1 VFVQVESVEDSF
13 VKRKPHLRFTASCA
27 RLVFIAF
34 TFAAGIRAQALPTR
48 LVTQAIDDGKTVP
61 LRGTIHPLAQ
71 SRFDRGAVPDSFP
84 AERMLLMLYRPPDRE
99 AGLQQFLQRVHTAGS
114 ASYHQWLTPEQIGD
128 EFGPADSDV
137 QTAVSWLN
145 SHGFTVARTTKG
157 KNLIEFSGTAGQLRE
172 AFHAEIHQYNIQNE
186 THYANATDLA
196 IPEALAQLVR
206 GVSPI
211 NNFRAKPAV
220 HVVGRASYS
229 RSTKQVNPQFT
240 NPNGETNFYALAPE
254 DFATEYDLA
263 PLYGASVDG
272 TGQTI
277 GIIISSN
284 IDLSVANAYRQLFH
298 LPSNPPQI
306 VIDGSDP
313 GEQQDAGTEAYLDAE
328 LSGAIA
334 PNATVNLYI
343 SGGSQVADPLMLA
356 AVRAIEDDQATV
368 LTASFESCE
377 SSLGPAGNPFWSSL
391 WEQAAAQGQTVF
403 VSAGDAGSAGC
414 DFFNF
419 EQSATRGLAVNG
431 IASTPWNV
439 AVGGTDF
446 YYADYATGAPSAATF
461 WNQTN
466 DSALGS
472 LKERLPEQAWNEP
485 FGFNVFGGPT
495 SIVASGGGAS
505 SCALFSYDSSGN
517 AVCQAGY
524 PKPVWQ
530 NAPGVPSDG
539 VRDLPDV
546 SLFAAS
552 GSNRSAYPICADVGD
567 CSISSG
573 DRSTILLVGGTSAS
587 SPAMAGIMA
596 LINQKYGR
604 QGQANFTL
612 YALARQQ
619 PAVFHDITIGSNN
632 VPCDTGSPNCSL
644 DTNGDGFHS
653 LQEYPAGPGYDLATG
668 LGSLDANALVADWR
682 KAVFQPTT
690 TTLSLSPT
698 TFIHGTQVLIKST
711 VTPATGSGTPTG
723 DIGLITN
730 GALQLPQGDAFRL
743 ASGVVDTNTFL
754 FPGGAYQVTA
764 EYAGDGDFTA
774 SNSPPVTLTVTP
786 ESSSIQ
792 FTAYSPTGNVVNAD
806 AQADYGYHWLFSV
819 EPIGMTNLGSTLHS
833 TATGTVTITDGA
845 TSQQVALN
853 SLGIAEWSPSD
864 LAVGAHPFT
873 ITYPGD
879 ASYLSSTAG
888 PFTVM
893 VAKGRPTML
902 IPAIETSVPVG
913 GNLIVTL
920 LLGSGIGTA
929 PTGNISFTLALGGT
943 TVTTVT
949 APLTPILIA
958 GAFPWATATA
968 AFTNLQTAGSFSLNA
983 TYNGDNNWT
992 AVTQPYSDAITVSP
1006 SALLASTI
1014 AASVS
1019 PTSINRLQ
1027 SAELSATVSGVSGAT
1042 TAPTGTVV
1050 FYVDGQGLP
1059 VTLEPKGP
1067 TTSMARASD
1076 QFSAL
1081 TFSNGNNSILA
1092 VYQGD
1097 ATYKP
1102 SASAP
1107 VTLNVDLSYFSLT
1120 LGASRVVIPAGQS
1133 GNVTIN
1139 LNGVAG
1145 VNLPLALA
1153 CAPSSS
1159 NIGCA
1164 VNPPAPMVSG
1174 STAATLVVNAF
1185 VVVQGAASNL
1195 PSPLGG
1201 SVWSHAGFG
1210 AIFVVAFL
1218 IGFPYRRRGSMMG
1231 LSFFVLLLFTMGCG
1245 SVSAPSP
1252 PPASSNVPA
1261 PPGTYN
1267 ILVTGMANG
1276 TIHNVKLTVIVQ

>member
-1 VFVQVESVEDSF
+1 
-13 VKRKPHLRFTASCA
+13 VKRKPYLRFTASCV

-48 LVTQAIDDGKTVP
+48 LVTQVIDDGKTVP
-61 LRGTIHPLAQ
+61 LRGTVHPLAQ

-99 AGLQQFLQRVHTAGS
+99 AGLQQFLQRVHTPGS
-114 ASYHQWLTPEQIGD
+114 ASYHQWLTPGQFGD
-128 EFGPADSDV
+128 EFGPADSDI
-137 QTAVSWLN
+137 QTAASWLS

-254 DFATEYDLA
+254 DFAMEYDLA
-263 PLYGASVDG
+263 PLYGAGVDG
-272 TGQTI
+272 AGQTI

-306 VIDGSDP
+306 VIDGGDP
-313 GEQQDAGTEAYLDAE
+313 GEQQDAGMEAYLDAE
-328 LSGAIA
+328 ISGAIA
-334 PNATVNLYI
+334 PNATINLYI

-377 SSLGPAGNPFWSSL
+377 SSLGPAGNSLWSTL

-414 DFFNF
+414 DFFDF
-419 EQSATRGLAVNG
+419 VESASHGLAVNG

-446 YYADYATGAPSAATF
+446 YYADYASGAPSAATF

-466 DSALGS
+466 DSAMGS

-485 FGFNVFGGPT
+485 FGFNVFGGASSGAR
-495 SIVASGGGAS
+495 SIVAGGGGAS
-505 SCALFSYDSSGN
+505 SCALFSYNSSGD

-552 GSNRSAYPICADVGD
+552 GSNRSAYPICADAGD
-567 CSISSG
+567 CSVTSQ
-573 DRSTILLVGGTSAS
+573 DRSTVLLVGGTSAS

-596 LINQKYGR
+596 LINQKYGP

-619 PAVFHDITIGSNN
+619 PAVFHDITLGSNN
-632 VPCDTGSPNCSL
+632 VPCDPGSPNCSL

-698 TFIHGTQVLIKST
+698 TFIHGTQVLIKSS
-711 VTPATGSGTPTG
+711 VASATGSGTPTG

-730 GALQLPQGDAFRL
+730 GALQLPQGEAIRL
-743 ASGVVDTNTFL
+743 ANGAVDTNTFF
-754 FPGGAYQVTA
+754 FPGGTYQVTA
-764 EYAGDGDFTA
+764 EYAGDGNFA
-774 SNSPPVTLTVTP
+774 GSNSPPVNLTVTP
-786 ESSSIQ
+786 EPSSIQ
-792 FTAYSPTGNVVNAD
+792 FTAYSPTGNVVNGD

-833 TATGTVTITDGA
+833 TATGTVTISDGA

-853 SLGIAEWSPSD
+853 AQGIAEWSPSD

-873 ITYPGD
+873 ITYSGD
-879 ASYLSSTAG
+879 ASYLPATAG
-888 PFTVM
+888 PFTVT
-893 VAKGRPTML
+893 VARGRPTML
-902 IPAIETSVPVG
+902 FPAIETSVPVH

-920 LLGSGIGTA
+920 LLGSGIGTP

-943 TVTTVT
+943 TATTVT
-949 APLTPILIA
+949 TPLTTTLIA
-958 GAFPWATATA
+958 GRYPWATATA
-968 AFTNLQTAGSFSLNA
+968 TFQNLQTPGSFTLSA
-983 TYNGDNNWT
+983 TYDGDSNWT
-992 AVTQPYSDAITVSP
+992 AVTQPYSDAITVAP
-1006 SALLASTI
+1006 SALLPSTI
-1014 AASVS
+1014 SVSVS
-1019 PTSINRLQ
+1019 PASINRLE
-1027 SAELSATVSGVSGAT
+1027 SAELSATVSGGPGAT
-1042 TAPTGTVV
+1042 SAPTGTVV
-1050 FYVDGQGLP
+1050 FYVNGQGLP
-1059 VTLEPKGP
+1059 VTLDPAGP
-1067 TTSMARASD
+1067 NMAIAHESKRV
-1076 QFSAL
+1076 SAL
-1081 TFSNGNNSILA
+1081 MFSNGNNSILA
-1092 VYQGD
+1092 VYEGD

-1102 SASAP
+1102 STSAP
-1107 VTLNVDLSYFSLT
+1107 VTLNVDLTYFSLT
-1120 LGASRVVIPAGQS
+1120 LGASRVVVPAGQS
-1133 GNVTIN
+1133 GDVTIN

-1145 VNLPLALA
+1145 VSLPLALA
-1153 CAPSSS
+1153 CAPSSG

-1185 VVVQGAASNL
+1185 VVAQGAASNL
-1195 PSPLGG
+1195 PSPLRE

-1210 AIFVVAFL
+1210 ATLLVAFL
-1218 IGFPYRRRGSMMG
+1218 IGFPYRRRGSMMR
-1231 LSFFVLLLFTMGCG
+1231 LSFLVLLLFTMGCG

-1252 PPASSNVPA
+1252 PPTSRNVPA
-1261 PPGTYN
+1261 PPGTYT
-1267 ILVTGMANG
+1267 ILVTGTANG